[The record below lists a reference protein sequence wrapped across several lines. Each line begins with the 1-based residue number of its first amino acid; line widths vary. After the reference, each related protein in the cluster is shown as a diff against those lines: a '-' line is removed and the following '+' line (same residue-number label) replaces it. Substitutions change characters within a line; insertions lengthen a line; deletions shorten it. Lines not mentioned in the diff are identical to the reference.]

1 MLIKPEIFKRLCLA
15 REILE
20 ATDEEAPTIRVVAQ
34 QLKLSPF
41 HFIRQFEALFGWT
54 PHQYRTHQRLEAAQR
69 LLLLGQHSVTE
80 VCMEVGFSSL
90 GSFSELFKR
99 RLGAAPSEYS
109 RRVYQVPRSLRL
121 THNCFSLMGRLPAST
136 FLAARN
142 FQEA

>member
-1 MLIKPEIFKRLCLA
+1 MLIKPETFKRLCHA
-15 REILE
+15 RGLLE
-20 ATDEEAPTIRVVAQ
+20 ATDEEPNSVRVVAEQ
-34 QLKLSPF
+34 SGLSPF

-69 LLLLGQHSVTE
+69 LLSAGHHSVTE

-99 RLGAAPSEYS
+99 RVGASPSVYS

-121 THNCFSLMGRLPAST
+121 THDCFSFMGRLPTSI
-136 FLAARN
+136 FLTPRN